1 MAPIIITIEGNIG
14 SGKSTLLH
22 HFQEKNKHKN
32 YVFIKEPVD
41 LWENVQD
48 ENGKTILENFYEDS
62 TKYSFAF
69 QIMAFTTRMSVLR
82 KAIKLNPN
90 AEVIICERSID
101 ADKNVFAQM
110 LYDDNL
116 LSKMEHKIYTDLAKE
131 YIDDH
136 PLDGIVYFYTTS
148 DKCQERIKIRSRN
161 GESNIE
167 DSYLTK
173 CEKYHNNWLLTTDD
187 GQLWDGIIT
196 GTNQPSILNIQGNHD
211 VTYDIE
217 DKNNQGNK
225 WLEYIDDLIRY
236 LKESNTIHHFKMD
249 EDHISPVNS
258 VESMETIYNKI
269 DNTMFNKRTT
279 PVHTCCDNVEF

>member
-22 HFQEKNKHKN
+22 HFQEKNKNKN

-116 LSKMEHKIYTDLAKE
+116 MSKMEHKIYTDLAKE

-187 GQLWDGIIT
+187 GPLWDGIIA

-236 LKESNTIHHFKMD
+236 LKESNTIQHFKMD
-249 EDHISPVNS
+249 EDPISPVNS

-279 PVHTCCDNVEF
+279 PVDTCCDNVEF